1 MKRLLKNQILKDL
14 DKKMVFLV
22 GPRQVGKTWLS
33 KEVAKE
39 FSKSLYLNYDN
50 PDDKEVIMNKNW
62 FPNIELIIFD
72 EIHKME
78 KWKNYIKGVYD
89 TKPLNQKILVTGS
102 ARLDTFR
109 KSGDALSGR
118 FYSLRLLPVTYKE
131 MQEVGENK
139 ELEEFTY
146 SSGFPEPF
154 LSHDK
159 VEIDR
164 WRNQYIDGLIRN
176 DILDFENI
184 RDLKAMNLLMEMLRN
199 RVGSPLSFKSIAE
212 DIGTSPVT
220 IMKYVEILESLF
232 IIFKVHPFSKKIS
245 RSIKKEPKIYFYDT
259 GMVKGNIGL
268 RVENLVAVSLLKDT
282 YGKHDILGKNIHLN
296 YIRDREK
303 REIDFCISEDDS
315 LVKLYEVKNS
325 DDQPTKALRY
335 FSKKYNIPAAQI
347 VFNLKN
353 EHINSGIEI
362 LDGLNFLRGLQF

>member
-1 MKRLLKNQILKDL
+1 MKRILKIQILKDL

-102 ARLDTFR
+102 ARLDT
-109 KSGDALSGR
+109 
-118 FYSLRLLPVTYKE
+118 YKE

-154 LSHDK
+154 LLNDK

-335 FSKKYNIPAAQI
+335 FSEKYNIPAAQI

-353 EHINSGIEI
+353 EYINSGIEI